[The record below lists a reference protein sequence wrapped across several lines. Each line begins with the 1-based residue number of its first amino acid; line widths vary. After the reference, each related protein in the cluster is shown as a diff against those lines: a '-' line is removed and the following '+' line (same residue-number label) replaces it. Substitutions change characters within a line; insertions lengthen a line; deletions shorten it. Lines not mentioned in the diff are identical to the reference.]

1 MAWLAELIDFQLFFV
16 AALLFVPLERL
27 LAANRAQ
34 PALRRLWTL
43 DLVYV
48 FANGIVIRLGLVAVV
63 AALMAASPLLVPG
76 TIRAAIAA
84 QPVWLQAIEVV
95 LLADLGLYW
104 AHRAFHAVPALWR
117 IHQIHHSIEDMDW
130 LAAHRVH
137 PIDQVLTKA
146 ASFLP
151 VFALGY
157 SELAIAIFGLTFHFQ
172 ALLVHAN
179 IRLGYGPLDALV
191 VSPNFHHWHHSR
203 ESAAW
208 DKNFAAQFSLWD
220 RLFGTYYL
228 PRARKADR
236 FGIEDQLPETYGAQ
250 LLYPFR
256 RKTGA
261 LRPPGSAAARGT
273 G

>member
-1 MAWLAELIDFQLFFV
+1 MAWLADLLDFRLFFV

-27 LAANRAQ
+27 FAANKAQ
-34 PALRRLWTL
+34 KAMRPQWTL

-48 FANGIVIRLGLVAVV
+48 FVNGIVIRLGLVAV
-63 AALMAASPLLVPG
+63 ATLLLAASPVLVPAPV
-76 TIRAAIAA
+76 RDAVAA
-84 QPVWLQAIEVV
+84 QPVWLQAIEVL

-117 IHQIHHSIEDMDW
+117 MHQVHHSIEHMDW

-137 PIDQVLTKA
+137 PIDQVLTKT

-151 VFALGY
+151 CFALGF
-157 SELAIAIFGLTFHFQ
+157 SEMAIAIFGLVFHFQ

-179 IRLGYGPLDALV
+179 IRLGYGLLDRLL
-191 VSPNFHHWHHSR
+191 VSPDFHHWHHER
-203 ESAAW
+203 APDAW

-220 RLFGTYYL
+220 RLFGTWFL
-228 PRARKADR
+228 PDDRKAGR
-236 FGIEDQLPETYGAQ
+236 FGIEQDLPDDYAGQ

-256 RKTGA
+256 PAA
-261 LRPPGSAAARGT
+261 LTPPGSAAARGI